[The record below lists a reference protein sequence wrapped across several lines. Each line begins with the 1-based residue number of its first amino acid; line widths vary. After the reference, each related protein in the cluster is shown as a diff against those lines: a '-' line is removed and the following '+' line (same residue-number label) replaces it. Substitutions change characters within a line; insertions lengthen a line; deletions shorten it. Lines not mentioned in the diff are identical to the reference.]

1 MQNMPP
7 AAEKGKSRQTQNAQ
21 TMKEPKAG
29 PVTVQLQTDY
39 EAGKTEKLN
48 AYLLDEGGGLIEAAP
63 FKGNTATF
71 KSSRNK
77 FDGRSKIYIAYA
89 FPKDAGTVNERTLIK
104 AGGYQA
110 VKNLVANNVLIS
122 KLASTVFNPPAFGN
136 CLITGHVSKNFLIDG
151 KWTNIPLC
159 DMRVHICEV
168 ETELEWPYIPIYYQY
183 IPNWVIQEI
192 SQKIQDL
199 HVSVQPSIIHSQVP
213 KPGQV
218 SQGMKI
224 NRPLRSIGPNNLHA
238 SLNLRKSIAG
248 DTASSSLQ
256 PLPDDVLDAL
266 TLGSIDSRKKAFSD
280 FHDLLIPYVCLWP
293 VYWPWIYTYDEDTVV
308 STDCNGHFEMWENT
322 YSEDGPLNIYI
333 WVEAYINGAWVA
345 VYKPSLPC
353 NTWWNYSCGSDINI
367 NITDA
372 RVIPCSCSQEGSG
385 DAFWFRSIGNSGGA
399 LHIEQNMSN
408 NRTIQGAAFPNVGC
422 TDIQGYDWISPFG
435 GGINL
440 VVFAGENIY
449 NSGTGVTHFR
459 WKATR
464 IANESL
470 TPIVSATPVIL
481 NAAGKI
487 SREYMVH
494 LDTFHYHSF
503 NLDIAPD
510 GSGDNIAFR
519 IPNQNISLEPSILAA
534 HPGKIPL
541 VDIFWRDI
549 FWSGGSIDSNS
560 LADGLYRFDLEL
572 GKYDSS
578 GNFVVTAVDPNTFQI
593 SEFGNLDN
601 SQNPSPAY
609 LNMSGAKA
617 RNFTMLVRIDNAH
630 CTAHIHDAVLIETLA
645 KSGACGFIH
654 YTNTNQHVR
663 LSFEASQPRN
673 FAYFVY
679 SVIKGNNTVPT
690 GINPAGYVDT
700 SVGDFLLA
708 GGVYWDDISVLSLLN
723 GCPGQ
728 AAFSENLYV
737 YSIATDGYRRLN
749 EYDAPDV
756 NAFALSNT

>member
-1 MQNMPP
+1 
-7 AAEKGKSRQTQNAQ
+7 
-21 TMKEPKAG
+21 MKESKVS
-29 PVTVQLQTDY
+29 PVTVQLKTEY

-48 AYLLDEGGGLIEAAP
+48 AYLLDEGGGLVEAVP

-71 KSSRNK
+71 KSPRSK
-77 FDGRSKIYIAYA
+77 FDGRSKVYIAYA
-89 FPKDAGTVNERTLIK
+89 LPFDFTGNINERTLIK
-104 AGGYQA
+104 AGGYQT
-110 VKNLVANNVLIS
+110 VKNLVGNNLLIS
-122 KLASTVFNPPAFGN
+122 NLASTIFNPPIWGN

-151 KWTNIPLC
+151 QWTNIPLC
-159 DMRVHICEV
+159 DLRVHICEV

-192 SQKIQDL
+192 GQNILDL
-199 HVSVQPSIIHSQVP
+199 HLAVQSSLIHP
-213 KPGQV
+213 LLPDPGPLLRGQ
-218 SQGMKI
+218 KI
-224 NRPLRSIGPNNLHA
+224 NRPLSSIGPNAMNTSA
-238 SLNLRKSIAG
+238 KFRKSVSGDSIAS
-248 DTASSSLQ
+248 ALQ
-256 PLPDDVLDAL
+256 PLPPDVLDAL
-266 TLGSIDSRKKAFSD
+266 TLGSIDSRKQAFSD
-280 FHDLLIPYVCLWP
+280 YHDLLIPYICLWP

-308 STDCNGHFEMWENT
+308 TTDCNGHFEMWENT

-333 WVEAYINGAWVA
+333 WVEAYINGAWVT
-345 VYKPSLPC
+345 VYKPNLPC
-353 NTWWNYSCGSDINI
+353 NTLWNYACGTDINI

-372 RVIPCSCSQEGSG
+372 RVTPCSCSQEGPG
-385 DAFWFRSIGNSGGA
+385 DAFWFRSIGNAGGA
-399 LHIEQNMSN
+399 LHIEQNISN
-408 NRTIQGAAFPNVGC
+408 TRTIQGAAFRNVGC
-422 TDIQGYDWISPFG
+422 TDIIGYDWISPFG

-440 VVFAGENIY
+440 EVFAGQNIY

-464 IANESL
+464 IANEQL
-470 TPIVSATPVIL
+470 TPIPLGSQTSVIL

-519 IPNQNISLEPSILAA
+519 IPNQDISQEASILAA
-534 HPGKIPL
+534 HPGKVPF

-549 FWSGGSIDSNS
+549 FWSGSYIDSNS

-572 GKYDSS
+572 GKYNGS
-578 GNFVVTAVDPNTFQI
+578 GTFVVINVDPKTFQI
-593 SEFGNLDN
+593 SEYGNLDN
-601 SQNPSPAY
+601 SQNPTAAY
-609 LNMSGAKA
+609 LNMSGPLAK
-617 RNFTMLVRIDNAH
+617 NFTMLVRIDNTH
-630 CTAHIHDAVLIETLA
+630 CNAHIHDAVLVETLA

-654 YTNTNQHVR
+654 YTDTNQHVR
-663 LSFEASQPRN
+663 LSFEATQPRN
-673 FAYFVY
+673 FAYFVF

-690 GINPAGYVDT
+690 GINPAGYVNT
-700 SVGDFLLA
+700 SVGGFVLA
-708 GGVYWDDISVLSLLN
+708 GGVYSEDFTVLSLLN

-756 NAFALSNT
+756 NAFALSNS

>member
-1 MQNMPP
+1 
-7 AAEKGKSRQTQNAQ
+7 
-21 TMKEPKAG
+21 MKEPKAD
-29 PVTVQLQTDY
+29 PVTVQLKTEY
-39 EAGKTEKLN
+39 EAGKIEKLN
-48 AYLLDEGGGLIEAAP
+48 AYLLDEGGGLAEAAP

-71 KSSRNK
+71 KSPRNK
-77 FDGRSKIYIAYA
+77 FDGRSKIYIAQA
-89 FPKDAGTVNERTLIK
+89 FPKENTGLINERTLIK

-110 VKNLVANNVLIS
+110 VKNLVGNNILIT
-122 KLASTVFNPPAFGN
+122 KLSNTVFNPPVFGN
-136 CLITGHVSKNFLIDG
+136 CLIKGQVSKNFMIDG

-159 DMRVHICEV
+159 DLRVHICEV

-183 IPNWVIQEI
+183 IPDWVIQEI
-192 SQKIQDL
+192 GQKIQNL
-199 HVSVQPSIIHSQVP
+199 HLAVQPSAIHPPVP
-213 KPGQV
+213 DPGPLL
-218 SQGMKI
+218 QGNKV
-224 NRPLRSIGPNNLHA
+224 NRPMSSLGAINLLA
-238 SLNLRKSIAG
+238 PAKLRKAMVG
-248 DTASSSLQ
+248 DMTSSSLQ
-256 PLPDDVLDAL
+256 RLSADVIDAL

-280 FHDLLIPYVCLWP
+280 FHDLIIPYICLWP
-293 VYWPWIYTYDEDTVV
+293 VYWPWIYTYDEDTIV
-308 STDCNGHFEMWENT
+308 STDCNGRFEMWENT
-322 YSEDGPLNIYI
+322 YSEDAPLNIYI
-333 WVEAYINGAWVA
+333 WVEAFINGAWVT
-345 VYKPSLPC
+345 VYKPNLPC
-353 NTWWNYSCGSDINI
+353 NTWWNYSCGTELNI
-367 NITDA
+367 TITDA
-372 RVIPCSCSQEGSG
+372 RVSPCSCSQEGPG
-385 DAFWFRSIGNSGGA
+385 DAFWFRSIGDAGGA
-399 LHIEQNMSN
+399 LHIEQDISHA
-408 NRTIQGAAFPNVGC
+408 RTIQGAPFPNAGC
-422 TDIQGYDWISPFG
+422 TDIIGYDWISPFA

-440 VVFAGENIY
+440 EVFAGQNIY

-464 IANESL
+464 IANENL
-470 TPIVSATPVIL
+470 TPIPLGWQTPVIL

-534 HPGKIPL
+534 HPGKVPF

-549 FWSGGSIDSNS
+549 FWSGGYIDSNS
-560 LADGLYRFDLEL
+560 LANGLYRFDLEL
-572 GKYDSS
+572 GKYDGS

-593 SEFGNLDN
+593 SEYGNLDN
-601 SQNPSPAY
+601 SQNPTTPF
-609 LNMSGAKA
+609 LNMSGGQA

-630 CTAHIHDAVLIETLA
+630 CNAHIEDAVLIETLA
-645 KSGACGFIH
+645 KSGACGFIQ

-679 SVIKGNNTVPT
+679 SVIKGNHTVPT

-700 SVGDFLLA
+700 SVGDFALT
-708 GGVYWDDISVLSLLN
+708 GGVYWDDLSVLSLLN

-749 EYDAPDV
+749 EYDASDV

>member
-1 MQNMPP
+1 
-7 AAEKGKSRQTQNAQ
+7 
-21 TMKEPKAG
+21 
-29 PVTVQLQTDY
+29 
-39 EAGKTEKLN
+39 
-48 AYLLDEGGGLIEAAP
+48 
-63 FKGNTATF
+63 
-71 KSSRNK
+71 
-77 FDGRSKIYIAYA
+77 
-89 FPKDAGTVNERTLIK
+89 
-104 AGGYQA
+104 
-110 VKNLVANNVLIS
+110 
-122 KLASTVFNPPAFGN
+122 
-136 CLITGHVSKNFLIDG
+136 
-151 KWTNIPLC
+151 
-159 DMRVHICEV
+159 
-168 ETELEWPYIPIYYQY
+168 
-183 IPNWVIQEI
+183 
-192 SQKIQDL
+192 
-199 HVSVQPSIIHSQVP
+199 
-213 KPGQV
+213 
-218 SQGMKI
+218 
-224 NRPLRSIGPNNLHA
+224 
-238 SLNLRKSIAG
+238 
-248 DTASSSLQ
+248 
-256 PLPDDVLDAL
+256 
-266 TLGSIDSRKKAFSD
+266 
-280 FHDLLIPYVCLWP
+280 
-293 VYWPWIYTYDEDTVV
+293 
-308 STDCNGHFEMWENT
+308 
-322 YSEDGPLNIYI
+322 
-333 WVEAYINGAWVA
+333 
-345 VYKPSLPC
+345 
-353 NTWWNYSCGSDINI
+353 
-367 NITDA
+367 
-372 RVIPCSCSQEGSG
+372 
-385 DAFWFRSIGNSGGA
+385 
-399 LHIEQNMSN
+399 
-408 NRTIQGAAFPNVGC
+408 
-422 TDIQGYDWISPFG
+422 
-435 GGINL
+435 
-440 VVFAGENIY
+440 
-449 NSGTGVTHFR
+449 
-459 WKATR
+459 
-464 IANESL
+464 
-470 TPIVSATPVIL
+470 
-481 NAAGKI
+481 
-487 SREYMVH
+487 
-494 LDTFHYHSF
+494 
-503 NLDIAPD
+503 
-510 GSGDNIAFR
+510 
-519 IPNQNISLEPSILAA
+519 
-534 HPGKIPL
+534 